1 MAEGISTC
9 KKQLNKFELQSDLT
23 EFLEENRV
31 EYKEPSAD
39 SKFYGLESHFNENV
53 VFYKDV
59 TIHGKINSK
68 FTSNTKFIINELS
81 VIGISSFLESADFY
95 ENVYVDGD
103 VSAGIVTAR
112 EGLDVGCG
120 GTIFRADGATG
131 NVGIGSTIPQQKL
144 DIAGSV
150 KIDATIYDSA
160 NMPGQNGYQLVRDA
174 RGVRWV
180 PLIAD
185 GVPGVPGIAT
195 EGIFILNEG
204 IPLYP

>member
-1 MAEGISTC
+1 MTEGISTC
-9 KKQLNKFELQSDLT
+9 KKQLDKLELQENLT
-23 EFLEENRV
+23 QFLEENKV
-31 EYKEPSAD
+31 EYKEPAED

-53 VFYKDV
+53 IFYKDV

-68 FTSNTKFIINELS
+68 FTSNTNLILKQLT
-81 VIGISSFLESADFY
+81 VLGISSFLKSVDFY

-112 EGLDVGCG
+112 DRLDVGCG
-120 GTIFRADGATG
+120 GTTLRVNTVTT

-144 DIAGSV
+144 DVAGSV

-160 NMPGQNGYQLVRDA
+160 NMPGQNGYQLIRDA

-195 EGIFILNEG
+195 EGVFILNEG